1 MYKEYL
7 TVSNI
12 VGPLVIVE
20 KIRDV
25 KYGELVEIESADGFL
40 RRGTVLDISTE
51 KAVVQVFE
59 GTIGLD
65 VDKSRVRFQMK
76 SSVAYL
82 MVQGGLRIE
91 VLRSSPRSR
100 WISAAAP

>member
-25 KYGELVEIESADGFL
+25 KYGELVEIETGEGLL
-40 RRGTVLDISTE
+40 RRGTVLDISKE
-51 KAVVQVFE
+51 RAVVQVFDASLTVPANPRTE
-59 GTIGLD
+59 D
-65 VDKSRVRFQMK
+65 
-76 SSVAYL
+76 
-82 MVQGGLRIE
+82 LR
-91 VLRSSPRSR
+91 LSPIKC
-100 WISAAAP
+100 WIYPENP